1 MDLTAILRW
10 VPTGSQL
17 ALCQPGQTG
26 VSLCLNQRA
35 GRLLETTGPNHLALG
50 MCKRSDHRTGVEEGG
65 TWSGGG
71 EKQSWLSKG
80 KAVMNQQVGWR
91 GGRGKQV
98 LGLC

>member
-1 MDLTAILRW
+1 MVLTAILRW

-50 MCKRSDHRTGVEEGG
+50 MCKRSDHRTGVEE
-65 TWSGGG
+65 
-71 EKQSWLSKG
+71 E
-80 KAVMNQQVGWR
+80 
-91 GGRGKQV
+91 GRGVGVGKSSHGSQR
-98 LGLC
+98 GRR